1 MSLRITAERVDK
13 DLRDYKTEKNIYE
26 VWKSGQRL
34 MCAIAPSP
42 YSADLI
48 RWTRRL
54 AYSLEASW
62 IAVYVETD
70 QKISEDNKN
79 ILLAKF

>member
-1 MSLRITAERVDK
+1 
-13 DLRDYKTEKNIYE
+13 
-26 VWKSGQRL
+26 
-34 MCAIAPSP
+34 MCAVAPSP

-54 AYSLEASW
+54 AYSLEAPW

-70 QKISEDNKN
+70 QRISEDNKN
-79 ILLAKF
+79 ILLSQILL